1 MKNSLIIAVLAG
13 VLGSAVTYSRKVRCM
28 KALALLVALLMP
40 SLALADDLTL
50 RGLERGKA
58 YTVEVAADG
67 SVTVTPTV
75 VKPVGPS
82 PNPTPGPTPIP
93 PVPSPLTPRAQAIQA
108 EAVKVGDPTTAKDLA
123 EVYRT
128 VAKLGEDGT
137 VKDAAT
143 LQKAATFAADTYLGP
158 IKAPAWQKTRD
169 VLAIQ
174 WSQVPVGSPVA
185 AYSTLLR
192 EVGSGLDAVDLKK
205 SISPETLKWILEFLL
220 PLLLKLFGL

>member
-1 MKNSLIIAVLAG
+1 MLTRFLAG
-13 VLGSAVTYSRKVRCM
+13 LLF
-28 KALALLVALLMP
+28 ALAVFP
-40 SLALADDLTL
+40 SLALAQAVTAVDVSALGEGESLVVTKKGGVVTVRPLTL
-50 RGLERGKA
+50 L
-58 YTVEVAADG
+58 V
-67 SVTVTPTV
+67 P
-75 VKPVGPS
+75 GPS
-82 PNPTPGPTPIP
+82 PSPTPTPVP
-93 PVPSPLTPRAQAIQA
+93 VPVPSPLTPRAQAIQA
-108 EAVKVGDPTTAKDLA
+108 EAVKVGDSTAAKDLA

-174 WSQVPVGSPVA
+174 WSQVPAGSPVA

-192 EVGSGLDAVDLKK
+192 EVGSGLDAVDTKK